1 MERIAVISDVHGNL
15 MALEAVL
22 SDLASRGVDATINLG
37 DCVAGPLWPRET
49 FELLADLNIP
59 TVRGNHDRWILDRPD
74 AEMPPA
80 GLFARQALTEAQR
93 AALHALPATLQ
104 LTPEILAVHGTPSDD
119 TAYLL
124 EEMTED
130 GRLAPARRGLLAER
144 LGDAATSPVL
154 LCGHSH
160 RQAVVMGPAGG
171 LILNPGSVG
180 CPVFADSAAAGG
192 LEPRSPHARYAVL
205 TRQHGRWG
213 AELLALEYDWDAAA
227 RRAAE
232 LGWPRWARALATGC
246 VE

>member
-59 TVRGNHDRWILDRPD
+59 TVRGNHDRWIVDRP
-74 AEMPPA
+74 AAQMPPA
-80 GLFARQALTEAQR
+80 GLFAREALTEAQR

-104 LTPEILAVHGTPSDD
+104 LTPEILAVHGTPTDD
-119 TAYLL
+119 SAYLL
-124 EEMTED
+124 EEVTED
-130 GRLAPARRGLLAER
+130 GRLAPARRAVLAER
-144 LGDAATSPVL
+144 LDDAATSPVL

-160 RQAVVMGPAGG
+160 RQAVVMGPGGG

-180 CPVFADSAAAGG
+180 CPVFADSPTAAK

-205 TRQHGRWG
+205 TRRNGRWG
-213 AELLALEYDWDAAA
+213 AELLTLEYDWDAAA
-227 RRAAE
+227 QRAAD
-232 LGWPRWARALATGC
+232 LGWPLWARALATGS
-246 VE
+246 VA

>member
-1 MERIAVISDVHGNL
+1 MERIAVISDIHGNL

-59 TVRGNHDRWILDRPD
+59 TVRGNHDRWIMDRPD

-80 GLFARQALTEAQR
+80 GRFARDALTKAQR

-119 TAYLL
+119 SAYLL
-124 EEMTED
+124 DEMTED
-130 GRLAPARRGLLAER
+130 DRIAPAGRALLAER
-144 LGDAATSPVL
+144 LGAACASPVV

-160 RQAVVMGPAGG
+160 RQAMVMGPGG
-171 LILNPGSVG
+171 TLILNPGSVG
-180 CPVFADSAAAGG
+180 CPAFADSPAAAK
-192 LEPRSPHARYAVL
+192 LEHRSPHARYAVL
-205 TRQHGRWG
+205 TRRHGRWG
-213 AELLALEYDWDAAA
+213 AEMLALEYDWDAAA
-227 RRAAE
+227 RRANE
-232 LGWPRWARALATGC
+232 LGWPRWARMLATGG